1 MLDDGRV
8 DRDALIC
15 ARYWRNSLADVGL
28 GRGAFRNDEVAAFIP
43 VDGSLLLKG
52 RVDTEAVAALFQD
65 SHAEAESRTVLVRP
79 FVYRARTE
87 HGRRF
92 SPLPDVLTPIV
103 SQVTLSQDGQL
114 TIPKNTVVPRDLLEP
129 LDRNAFTIGTVE
141 EQDSFLTRFPEP
153 SGATEVEAEGGSS
166 TANWSAF
173 RQYCD
178 QFAQAVFPTLA
189 SDERFERTEESFI
202 EVRLRTLTSRHVDA
216 LYDHMEKDQPP
227 ALLFSTFASRPLTE
241 AEPCLES
248 HAGFVARLGHSSARY
263 ALADEQRNALNHL
276 LAAEHGEL
284 VTVNGP
290 PGTGKTTLLLS
301 VVASLWAKAALDRD
315 RAPIIFA
322 ASTNNQ
328 AITNIIDSF
337 GADFSE
343 GEGPF
348 AGRWLPDLTS
358 FASYFPAP
366 SRSVPDTYLTGEFF
380 DHVEDADYLDQA
392 RSAFLRAADIAFPD
406 LENLRVETVVER
418 LHGELRAQADALAEI
433 ESAWLALVSTRERG
447 HAVLGNKAE
456 AERRRREAEA
466 AEHESQR
473 AQELGV
479 AWDQHLAEEPLLQVL
494 FDWLPPVARKRLGG
508 ARAALRSH
516 WLGPLPDWKSIAD
529 IGSTIAG
536 IAEEARTR
544 ATKFRASLAEADELL
559 QAERAGLER
568 WCAALHCLGVD
579 LGEAGRM
586 TLVDSD
592 PLADRLLRFP
602 IFQTATHYWE
612 GRWLL
617 EMAAIEDL
625 ADQKRRRGRSVMI
638 PRWRR
643 RMMLTPCAVSTFYV
657 LPGLMRARRYDRDG
671 TFGDDYLYDTIDLL
685 IVDEAGQTTPPV
697 AGAAF
702 ALARR
707 ALVIGDTEQIEPIWD
722 LPGRVDAGNLR
733 AAGLLTAEDEQAGLN
748 LFVKSGRAASSGSV
762 MRVAQHVSRYHQDPD
777 LARGLILYEHRRCFD
792 EIISYCNDLCYRGKL
807 KPQRGRKADATGP
820 DADGL
825 PAMGFLQVDGLCEQ
839 LPGGSR
845 RNVAEAETIAAW
857 IADRKVSLEQSYP
870 EQRLSEILGI
880 VTPFAAQ
887 VRTIQTALNS
897 VGIDTEQ
904 GTGVTIGSVHA
915 FQGGQRRVMIFS
927 PTYSKHADGNFID
940 TSTSMLNVAVSRAMN
955 SFLVF
960 GDMDCF
966 STAPRGSPRG
976 QLGARLASAAE
987 AALTFV
993 QPPRRDLMRR
1003 AQLEYLRDAAAHD
1016 AFLCDVLA
1024 RSRRE
1029 VQVVTPWL
1037 SQRALDESG
1046 LVPALSAAVARG
1058 IALTVYTD
1066 RMLNAQR
1073 VAHDESAFD
1082 SLASALETLREV
1094 GAGLI
1099 EVCGV
1104 HSKILM
1110 ADEDLFCAGS
1120 FNWFSA
1126 SRDGAYARHETSLA
1140 YRGPAVAKEI
1150 EAMKASLQRRMAR

>member
-1 MLDDGRV
+1 
-8 DRDALIC
+8 
-15 ARYWRNSLADVGL
+15 
-28 GRGAFRNDEVAAFIP
+28 
-43 VDGSLLLKG
+43 
-52 RVDTEAVAALFQD
+52 
-65 SHAEAESRTVLVRP
+65 
-79 FVYRARTE
+79 
-87 HGRRF
+87 
-92 SPLPDVLTPIV
+92 
-103 SQVTLSQDGQL
+103 
-114 TIPKNTVVPRDLLEP
+114 
-129 LDRNAFTIGTVE
+129 
-141 EQDSFLTRFPEP
+141 
-153 SGATEVEAEGGSS
+153 
-166 TANWSAF
+166 
-173 RQYCD
+173 
-178 QFAQAVFPTLA
+178 
-189 SDERFERTEESFI
+189 
-202 EVRLRTLTSRHVDA
+202 
-216 LYDHMEKDQPP
+216 MENDQPA
-227 ALLFSTFASRPLTE
+227 ALLFTTFASRPLTD
-241 AEPCLES
+241 AEPCLKP
-248 HAGFVARLGHSSARY
+248 HAGFVARLGHSTARY

-276 LAAEHGEL
+276 LAAEHGE
-284 VTVNGP
+284 VITVNGP

-301 VVASLWAKAALDRD
+301 GVASIWAKAALDRD

-328 AITNIIDSF
+328 AVTNIIDAF
-337 GADFSE
+337 GGDFSE

-348 AGRWLPDLTS
+348 AGRWLPELTS
-358 FASYFPAP
+358 FASYFPAR
-366 SRSVPDTYLTGEFF
+366 SRRSVPHTYLTREFF
-380 DHVEDADYLDQA
+380 DRVEDANYLDRA
-392 RSAFLRAADIAFPD
+392 RSAFLRAAAIAFPD
-406 LENLRVETVVER
+406 LEALRVVTVVER
-418 LHGELRAQADALAEI
+418 LHGELRAQANALGEI
-433 ESAWLALVSTRERG
+433 ESAWSALVSTRERG
-447 HAVLGNKAE
+447 HAVLGNNPEAE

-466 AEHESQR
+466 AEKASGR

-479 AWDQHLAEEPLLQVL
+479 AWDQHLAREPLLQVL

-508 ARAALRSH
+508 AKAALRSH

-529 IGSTIAG
+529 IESTIAA
-536 IAEEARTR
+536 IVEDARSS
-544 ATKFRASLAEADELL
+544 AAKFRASLAEADELL
-559 QAERAGLER
+559 RAARAGLER
-568 WCAALHCLGVD
+568 WCAALHCLRVD
-579 LGEAGRM
+579 PGEAGRM

-592 PLADRLLRFP
+592 PLADRLLRFR
-602 IFQTATHYWE
+602 IFLTATHYWE

-617 EMAAIEDL
+617 EMAAIKDL

-657 LPGLMRARRYDRDG
+657 LPELMCARRHAGDG

-722 LPGRVDAGNLR
+722 VPGRVDAGNLR
-733 AAGLLTAEDEQAGLN
+733 DAGLLSAQDEQAGIN
-748 LFVKSGRAASSGSV
+748 PFAESGRAASSGSV

-807 KPQRGRKADATGP
+807 KPQRGRKTDATGP
-820 DADGL
+820 GADGL

-857 IADRKVSLEQSYP
+857 IADRKAALEQGYP
-870 EQRLSEILGI
+870 ERRLSEILGI
-880 VTPFAAQ
+880 VMPFVAQ
-887 VRTIQTALNS
+887 LRTIQGALNS

-915 FQGGQRRVMIFS
+915 FQGGQRPVMIFS

-940 TSTSMLNVAVSRAMN
+940 MSTSMLNVAVSRAMN

-960 GDMDCF
+960 GDLDCF
-966 STAPRGSPRG
+966 STAARGSPRG
-976 QLGARLASAAE
+976 QLGARLANAADAE
-987 AALTFV
+987 LTFV

-1003 AQLEYLRDAAAHD
+1003 AQVEYLRDAAAHD

-1046 LVPALSAAVARG
+1046 VVPALSAAVARG

-1066 RMLNAQR
+1066 RMLNVQR
-1073 VAHDESAFD
+1073 VAHDESAFHI
-1082 SLASALETLREV
+1082 ALETLREV
-1094 GAGLI
+1094 GADLI

-1104 HSKILM
+1104 HSEILM

-1126 SRDGAYARHETSLA
+1126 ARGGAYARHETSLA